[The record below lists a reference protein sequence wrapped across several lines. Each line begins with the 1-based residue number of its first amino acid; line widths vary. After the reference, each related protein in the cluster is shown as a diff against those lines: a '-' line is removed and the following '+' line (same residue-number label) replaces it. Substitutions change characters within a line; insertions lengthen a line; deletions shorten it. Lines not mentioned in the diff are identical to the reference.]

1 MRSLA
6 GCGLLGWRNALRF
19 SALRLHC
26 NERKERL
33 IPYGADLDEANAQIG
48 KMVGDGECVT
58 LTKRVARLPHA
69 SLWHK
74 GEKVK
79 GNLLLKRGT
88 IIATFDKEG
97 RYTSDTFG
105 QSHAAIYLGQDS
117 TGIQVL
123 DRWNHPYEQKVHEHT
138 IVFTSGPISI

>member
-1 MRSLA
+1 M
-6 GCGLLGWRNALRF
+6 
-19 SALRLHC
+19 
-26 NERKERL
+26 
-33 IPYGADLDEANAQIG
+33 PYVADLDEANAQIG

-69 SLWHK
+69 SLWQK

-88 IIATFDKEG
+88 IIATFDKEE

-123 DRWNHPYEQKVHEHT
+123 DQWRGPPAQEVHERT
-138 IVFTSGPISI
+138 IHFEGGRVEPAQDGDQFYVVE

>member
-1 MRSLA
+1 MR
-6 GCGLLGWRNALRF
+6 
-19 SALRLHC
+19 
-26 NERKERL
+26 
-33 IPYGADLDEANAQIG
+33 YGADLNEAKAQIG
-48 KMVGDGECVT
+48 KMVGDGECMT

-123 DRWNHPYEQKVHEHT
+123 DQFHVPDATVCTFASHRRRVPLVQCWRAAAA
-138 IVFTSGPISI
+138 GPK